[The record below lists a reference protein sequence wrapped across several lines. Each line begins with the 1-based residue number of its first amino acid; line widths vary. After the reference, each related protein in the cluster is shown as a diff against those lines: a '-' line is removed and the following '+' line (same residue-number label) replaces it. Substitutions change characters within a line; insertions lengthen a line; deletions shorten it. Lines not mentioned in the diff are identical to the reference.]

1 MERPKDSSTELQMR
15 SAVCARLAKARC
27 RRDRKRGRR
36 SHGRRWCKAGLQ
48 HSTTFLPLVLQ
59 WGLNCLFTYEIRSAP
74 CLESCF
80 VNKKCLPLRQSFRG
94 PLQHSNAT
102 LRNLLKKDHPLFA
115 TAFFFSFSFSLSFWS
130 CFVLPMQCT
139 IPALCSL
146 TQPFLFRGALQ
157 VLQVAVLGWTLSSP
171 CISKACI
178 SPCRGNGPGGV
189 D

>member
-115 TAFFFSFSFSLSFWS
+115 TAFIFFLFLEFLVVFCVADAVHHPSPLLSNTALLVQGS
-130 CFVLPMQCT
+130 IAGLAGCSAGLDIELPMY
-139 IPALCSL
+139 L
-146 TQPFLFRGALQ
+146 
-157 VLQVAVLGWTLSSP
+157 
-171 CISKACI
+171 
-178 SPCRGNGPGGV
+178 
-189 D
+189 